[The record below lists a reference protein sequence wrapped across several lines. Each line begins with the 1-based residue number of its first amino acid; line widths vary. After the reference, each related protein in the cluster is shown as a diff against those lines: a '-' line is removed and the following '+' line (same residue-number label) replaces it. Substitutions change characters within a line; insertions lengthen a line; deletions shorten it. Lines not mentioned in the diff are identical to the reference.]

1 MSDFDEVRRFAN
13 RAGGKRSSL
22 HDRATLV
29 ALTEIATSLRNLEKL
44 LGSVVIDDRFHV
56 KLPLDDD

>member
-22 HDRATLV
+22 YDRAMLV
-29 ALTEIATSLRNLEKL
+29 VLTEIATSLRNLEKL
-44 LGSVVIDDRFHV
+44 LGSVVVDGRFHV
-56 KLPLDDD
+56 KLPLDDE